1 MNEKRRRIL
10 AAARQRFRRY
20 GVRKTTMQE
29 IARDAGVA
37 VGTLYLYFEDKDDL
51 VVAGAEEFVARHRR
65 QAEEI
70 LAGSGSAGERLRQYL
85 VARFR
90 AAEETRRSSRHAA
103 ELARA
108 VLRVKPDRLWEEAAL
123 MEETIA
129 RLLRLGVE
137 AGEFTIDPAEQD
149 ARVLLFAVAI
159 FFPSALTE
167 LPSPPKEED
176 LLLVVDWFL
185 RAWRR
190 TAAPH
195 ARRKR

>member
-1 MNEKRRRIL
+1 MDEKRRRIL

-20 GVRKTTMQE
+20 GIKKTTMQE
-29 IARDAGVA
+29 IARDAEVA
-37 VGTLYLYFEDKDDL
+37 VGTLYLYFKDKDDL
-51 VVAGAEEFVARHRR
+51 IVAGAEEFVARHHR

-70 LAGSGSAGERLRQYL
+70 LAAPGSAGDRLRQYL
-85 VARFR
+85 VVRFR
-90 AAEETRRSSRHAA
+90 SAEELRRSSRHAA

-108 VLRVKPDRLWEEAAL
+108 VLRVKPDRLWEEAAM
-123 MEETIA
+123 MEGTIA

-137 AGEFTIDPAEQD
+137 AGEFRIDHPEHD

-185 RAWRR
+185 RVWRR
-190 TAAPH
+190 KAARP
-195 ARRKR
+195 AR